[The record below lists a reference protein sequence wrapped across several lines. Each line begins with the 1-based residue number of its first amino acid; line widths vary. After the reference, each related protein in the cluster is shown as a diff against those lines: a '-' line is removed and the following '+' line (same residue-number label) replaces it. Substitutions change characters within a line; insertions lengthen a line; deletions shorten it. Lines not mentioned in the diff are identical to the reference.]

1 MHKKLE
7 PKVRKDQIM
16 AAALSVAKAA
26 GYQNVTRERIADSAA
41 CSPASVSNYF
51 GTMTQMKRAIM
62 RAAVNQKVLPIIA
75 QGLAAKDPQ
84 ALKAP
89 EDTKRAALSQLAQ
102 SV

>member
-16 AAALSVAKAA
+16 AAALAVAADA
-26 GYQNVTRERIADSAA
+26 GFQNVTRERIADAA
-41 CSPASVSNYF
+41 TCSPASISNHF

-62 RAAVNQKVLPIIA
+62 RAAVNRKVLPIIA
-75 QGLAAKDPQ
+75 QGLAVRDPQ

-89 EDTKRAALSQLAQ
+89 EETKQAALKQLSK